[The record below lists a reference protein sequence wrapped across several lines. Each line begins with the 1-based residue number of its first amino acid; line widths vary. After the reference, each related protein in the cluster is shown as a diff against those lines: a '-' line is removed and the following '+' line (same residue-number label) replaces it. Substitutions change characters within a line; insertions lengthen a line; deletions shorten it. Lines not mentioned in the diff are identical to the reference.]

1 VNHGLNSWMPPDS
14 EPPEVSPF
22 IGTDRSLTPF
32 RLTAEGEPWGWWK
45 RLRWRFGLWLE
56 LLGRKIQP

>member
-1 VNHGLNSWMPPDS
+1 MSLNSWMPPDS
-14 EPPEVSPF
+14 EPPENLPF
-22 IGTDRSLTPF
+22 FGTDRTVLPR
-32 RLTAEGEPWGWWK
+32 RLTQSDGEPWTRWM